1 MNDTGIKDI
10 ATIVGVLLSL
20 TAILWGIYVYS
31 RNSRLERAKWL
42 ERLYQR
48 FYENTSLKEMR
59 EIIDCTDDDGLA
71 RVRELVERQPAEF
84 TDYLNFFEFVAILE
98 SNGQLRLDEVKDLF
112 SYYLKCLHSNTDVR
126 EYIGDPDNGFEKLDS
141 LFGKL

>member
-1 MNDTGIKDI
+1 MNQTDIKDI
-10 ATIVGVLLSL
+10 ATLIGVVLSL

-42 ERLYQR
+42 ERLYER
-48 FYENTSLKEMR
+48 FYESPSLKEMR
-59 EIIDCTDDDGLA
+59 EIIDCNDEDGQ
-71 RVRELVERQPAEF
+71 VRIKELVRRQPAEF

-112 SYYLKCLHSNTDVR
+112 HYYLKCLHSNTDVR
-126 EYIGDPDNGFEKLDS
+126 EYIQAPENGFEKLNS
-141 LFGKL
+141 LFAKL